1 MKRLLSLF
9 SFTLLVFAIAGCARY
24 SSVVEVDFN
33 LQKKNHRAAKFLIK
47 GANERLALD
56 TPIVVAT
63 VSNLNELE
71 TSSDL
76 GRVISDHIMTYM
88 VREGYNNVSEIRLR
102 RSLYLR
108 EMDERA
114 SGEFLLSRDARAIA
128 ETRQA
133 GAAVTG
139 TYAVARNEVLVSLRL
154 IEVVSGKVL
163 SSYDYRIPIDSDIE
177 RLLADEE
184 RVDGAGSFFSS
195 KPIPSF

>member
-1 MKRLLSLF
+1 MKRLLSLL
-9 SFTLLVFAIAGCARY
+9 SFTFLIFAIAGCARY

-33 LQKKNHRAAKFLIK
+33 LQKKNHKATKYLIS
-47 GANERLALD
+47 GANNRLSKD

-63 VSNLNELE
+63 LSNLNKLE

-76 GRVISDHIMTYM
+76 GRSIADHVMTYL
-88 VREGYNNVSEIRLR
+88 VRDGFTNVSEIRLR

-108 EMDERA
+108 EAGEAA

-154 IEVVSGKVL
+154 LEVVSGTVL

-184 RVDGAGSFFSS
+184 RSQGADQFFSP
-195 KPIPSF
+195 KPISSF